1 MCEMCCGLH
10 RGVVKL
16 NEQMY
21 ISNSDQDPGLGKFI
35 LLSSFLLSS
44 SLHPKF
50 PRTQK
55 RTGKRRKL
63 SMMALSMHN
72 DLAAALIRERNG
84 DSGGGGGTFQA
95 GSLDPWASNHNRSNG
110 VVSV

>member
-1 MCEMCCGLH
+1 MH
-10 RGVVKL
+10 TDTSYIHTNFSKL
-16 NEQMY
+16 E
-21 ISNSDQDPGLGKFI
+21 L
-35 LLSSFLLSS
+35 
-44 SLHPKF
+44 SLHG
-50 PRTQK
+50 Q
-55 RTGKRRKL
+55 L

-84 DSGGGGGTFQA
+84 DSGGGTFQA